1 MRPAHT
7 RQLTIW
13 YNTNRRSENSVRPN
27 ATAPTSRRPYRYCSS
42 KMAVTERSS
51 INRLICAARALKAAD
66 PSASRRSRITRP
78 VMNQNICP
86 SQAPVDAVSQ
96 TRTGSS
102 TPCAESVAA
111 TMSMPSPSSSVPP
124 NTASRPYLE
133 TRAATEPVVMGSTI
147 WDRGVGTRFRVFLI
161 HRDQHRFLRDAGR
174 TLSGQTVHVVTED
187 TPPSLATRE
196 IMKHEFIPLT
206 GIDVVWELLPL
217 DRVLAKVSADTAR
230 RAGTND
236 IFYLDQAWVG
246 RFANDT
252 VPVQK
257 LLDRKDLVYPGY
269 DFDDILPALVRHIAS
284 YGGQVVG
291 IPYDIPIHI
300 LLYRRDILDRL
311 RLPLPK
317 TVPEYL
323 VTVQAIQREMQPH
336 VYGTTAMWKSGHY
349 SLLIDA
355 ATWFW
360 AYGCS
365 FLGPGHRPT
374 VNDDRAVAAMEF
386 MRTLAKYA
394 PPEAITWDW
403 NGATKSFVEGRA
415 GMYINAGEWFSVVDD
430 PAQSKVVGLVEA
442 APCPSERALRPASQC
457 SFDETPG
464 FSRQGGSYLGLS
476 AYSKRPEA
484 GWILMQWATSSDVT
498 TRASLLG
505 GGASPV
511 RRSNFDDPRI
521 KAKARVGI
529 GTTRH
534 FGVTLDAINNRM
546 GTEPHLPVWPSLVDR
561 FAIELGKMI
570 TGQQGI
576 RATLDTMAKHAD
588 AAVRRD
594 ARRSK

>member
-1 MRPAHT
+1 MGRARLRSCPRYKCKGASRPAQRTISQESDRVAPNYPRGRLTLTLCPGYDTSPLQARLRT
-7 RQLTIW
+7 RYETW
-13 YNTNRRSENSVRPN
+13 SRP
-27 ATAPTSRRPYRYCSS
+27 
-42 KMAVTERSS
+42 
-51 INRLICAARALKAAD
+51 
-66 PSASRRSRITRP
+66 
-78 VMNQNICP
+78 
-86 SQAPVDAVSQ
+86 
-96 TRTGSS
+96 
-102 TPCAESVAA
+102 SVAA
-111 TMSMPSPSSSVPP
+111 ALRLQRRPTSSGTVRSVARPFYRSARAPVSGLRDSPLFRARDEPRRGRRRSKRSERRPARAQPSS
-124 NTASRPYLE
+124 
-133 TRAATEPVVMGSTI
+133 
-147 WDRGVGTRFRVFLI
+147 
-161 HRDQHRFLRDAGR
+161 DQHRFLRDAGR
-174 TLSGQTVHVVTED
+174 SFSGQTVRVVTED

-206 GIDVVWELLPL
+206 GINVVWELLPL

-257 LLDRKDLVYPGY
+257 LLARKDLVYPGY
-269 DFDDILPALVRHIAS
+269 DFDDILPALVKHIAS
-284 YGGQVVG
+284 YDGQVVG

-323 VTVQAIQREMQPH
+323 VTVQAIQSEMQPH

-355 ATWFW
+355 ATWLW
-360 AYGCS
+360 AYGGS
-365 FLGPGHRPT
+365 FFGPGNRPT
-374 VNDDRAVAAMEF
+374 INDDRAVAAMEF

-415 GMYINAGEWFSVVDD
+415 GMYINAGEWFSVFDD

-442 APCPSERALRPASQC
+442 APCPVERALRPASQC

-476 AYSKRPEA
+476 AYSKKPEA

-561 FAIELGKMI
+561 FAIELGKMM